1 MAQELEDLSLEQL
14 EDLEELGE
22 ECLEDLKTRK
32 ERIMGTLQNLIET
45 KGSLVG
51 KIG

>member
-1 MAQELEDLSLEQL
+1 MEELSLEQL

-22 ECLEDLKTRK
+22 DFLKDLKTRK
-32 ERIMGTLQNLIET
+32 DRIGGTLQKLIEA